1 MAIKL
6 GEALIKGGLITTKNL
21 RLALER
27 QVIFGGRTGTNL
39 VETQG
44 NQRVRTRLFFKPV
57 S

>member
-6 GEALIKGGLITTKNL
+6 GEALIKGGLITKENL